1 MFLEVIAAK
10 YQTEYKIDLEFNDG
24 VSMSVDLKNELVG
37 EVFEPLRDK
46 LYFKK
51 FRIKYNTIEWENGS
65 DLAPEY
71 LYATGKKALKLSTAK

>member
-1 MFLEVIAAK
+1 MTLQITAAK

-51 FRIKYNTIEWENGS
+51 FSIKYNTIEWENGA
-65 DLAPEY
+65 DFAPEY
-71 LYATGKKALKLSTAK
+71 LYAIGKKKH